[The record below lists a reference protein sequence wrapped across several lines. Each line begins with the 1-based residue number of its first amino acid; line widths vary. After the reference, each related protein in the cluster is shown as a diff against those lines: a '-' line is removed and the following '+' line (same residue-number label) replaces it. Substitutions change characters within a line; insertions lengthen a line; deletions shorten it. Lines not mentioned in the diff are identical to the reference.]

1 MEEFIFLS
9 AQEVIDIQRETL
21 PQGAVVDIDK
31 LEGALGRVANH
42 HHYELCDDI
51 FELAAVYLISIAKA
65 HAFADA
71 NKRTA
76 FITCASFLQAN
87 GQMLRESFFLVKLT
101 VMVAEDRVDINQAA
115 FLLRLLADYYYKS
128 VFGDNDDLP
137 EDERDCLL
145 YNLTVFTI
153 TADVVGVGEL
163 IAVANSLMDDAEL
176 DEMANQIVADYRN
189 PV

>member
-1 MEEFIFLS
+1 
-9 AQEVIDIQRETL
+9 
-21 PQGAVVDIDK
+21 
-31 LEGALGRVANH
+31 
-42 HHYELCDDI
+42 
-51 FELAAVYLISIAKA
+51 
-65 HAFADA
+65 
-71 NKRTA
+71 
-76 FITCASFLQAN
+76 
-87 GQMLRESFFLVKLT
+87 
-101 VMVAEDRVDINQAA
+101 MVAEDRVNINQAA

-137 EDERDCLL
+137 ADERECLL

-153 TADVVGVGEL
+153 TADDGVGEL